1 MDSIS
6 SSGSSSRAAFMTQ
19 THAPAEHWPARAMV
33 TTLTGAAASGLG
45 PLPLPLPAP
54 FRGQSRA
61 KCPTSRQLW
70 QRTRF
75 LRAARSGLGGP

>member
-1 MDSIS
+1 
-6 SSGSSSRAAFMTQ
+6 MTAQ

-33 TTLTGAAASGLG
+33 TTLTGAATAGRE
-45 PLPLPLPAP
+45 PLPAPLPAP

-61 KCPTSRQLW
+61 KCPTSRHWW

-75 LRAARSGLGGP
+75 FRAARSGMGGP